1 MTHRAGREG
10 RVGDP
15 VRDGLVELV
24 TIETRTVD
32 SLSAWDAVVGDGGDV
47 AETIA
52 GMRRAAASRRD
63 ALERRIGL
71 IGASGRGAIES
82 GVVPAPPSSPSD
94 ALRRAAAFALD
105 AASTY
110 EAVYL
115 AARLGYD
122 DDTCALL
129 EAQLADCV
137 AGLAAARRALPHAV
151 ARELA
156 EVGAIC
162 TCRCPMCS
170 IGLCGCIR
178 ATRAISELGWTGHEP
193 GPARGLLLQSP
204 PRPGSQL
211 SEAGLAQGDRVLSV
225 DGDEVGENGDVQA
238 ALRRREVGQEARLA
252 VERPTGER
260 IEITVRRVA

>member
-1 MTHRAGREG
+1 MTHRAESEG

-15 VRDGLVELV
+15 VSDGLVELV
-24 TIETRTVD
+24 AIETGTVD
-32 SLSAWDAVVGDGGDV
+32 SLSAWDEVMGDRAEA

-94 ALRRAAAFALD
+94 ALRQAASFALD
-105 AASTY
+105 AAYTY

-115 AARLGYD
+115 AARLGHD
-122 DDTCALL
+122 DDTCELL
-129 EAQLADCV
+129 EAHLADCV
-137 AGLAAARRALPHAV
+137 AGIAAARRALPHAV

-156 EVGAIC
+156 DVGAIC

-178 ATRAISELGWTGHEP
+178 ATLAITEVGWTGHEP
-193 GPARGLLLQSP
+193 GPARGLLLQSA

-211 SEAGLAQGDRVLSV
+211 AEAGLCQGDRVLAV
-225 DGDEVGENGDVQA
+225 DGDEVGENVDVQA
-238 ALRRREVGQEARLA
+238 ALRRHEVGQEARLG

>member
-1 MTHRAGREG
+1 VTHRAGSEG

-15 VRDGLVELV
+15 VSDGLVELV
-24 TIETRTVD
+24 ALETGIVE
-32 SLSAWDAVVGDGGDV
+32 SLSAWDAVVGDRGAA
-47 AETIA
+47 AEAIA
-52 GMRRAAASRRD
+52 GMRMAAASRRD

-71 IGASGRGAIES
+71 IGAGNRGRIEPAS
-82 GVVPAPPSSPSD
+82 VPGPPASPSD
-94 ALRRAAAFALD
+94 ALRQAASFALG
-105 AASTY
+105 AAYTY

-122 DDTCALL
+122 YDTCDLL
-129 EAQLADCV
+129 EAHLADCV
-137 AGLAAARRALPHAV
+137 VGNAAAWRAFPHAA

-156 EVGAIC
+156 DVGATC

-178 ATRAISELGWTGHEP
+178 ATLAMTELGWTGHEP
-193 GPARGLLLQSP
+193 EPARGLLLQSP

-211 SEAGLAQGDRVLSV
+211 AEAGLRQGDRVLAV
-225 DGDEVGENGDVQA
+225 DGDEVGENADVQA
-238 ALRRREVGQEARLA
+238 ALRRREVGQEARLG

>member
-1 MTHRAGREG
+1 VTHGAGRDG
-10 RVGDP
+10 RASDP

-24 TIETRTVD
+24 ALETGIVE
-32 SLSAWDAVVGDGGDV
+32 SLGAWDAVVGDGEA
-47 AETIA
+47 AEAIA
-52 GMRRAAASRRD
+52 AMREAAASRRD

-71 IGASGRGAIES
+71 IGAGNLGAIEPR
-82 GVVPAPPSSPSD
+82 VVAAPPASPSA
-94 ALRRAAAFALD
+94 ALRRAASMVLD
-105 AASTY
+105 AAYTY

-122 DDTCALL
+122 YDTCDLL
-129 EAQLADCV
+129 EAHLADCI
-137 AGLAAARRALPHAV
+137 AGNAATWRAFPHAV
-151 ARELA
+151 AHELA
-156 EVGAIC
+156 DVGAIC

-178 ATRAISELGWTGHEP
+178 ATLAVAERGWTGHEP
-193 GPARGLLLQSP
+193 EPSRGLLLQSP

-211 SEAGLAQGDRVLSV
+211 ADAGLRQGDRVLSV
-225 DGDEVGENGDVQA
+225 DGDEVGDNAEVQA
-238 ALRRREVGQEARLA
+238 ALRRREVGEEARLG